1 MSFWLIEDKRQLE
14 VLIKIRY
21 KEAFLEI
28 IPFNDYIHPSQNSI
42 SLIYLR
48 PIKSSKGFMI
58 CINHSEAL
66 NELTTHKSKIIT
78 LLKSYKTLYCRDK
91 KETLHYLPE
100 INQILYDITPP
111 PTPYIRPTTPTHDL
125 FYSKHKDNPA
135 LNLIIPIVKHYE
147 LGETI
152 FNDLKTNIN
161 IKPTKYNEFFNNKV
175 SVVFNAIERSG
186 IHICNDT
193 FTKYFHAVDGK
204 YVYTQ
209 FNLKT
214 TTTRPSNKFKNVN
227 YAALNKENGCR
238 KSFIPRNNRLVEI
251 DISAYHPSLAA
262 CLTNYEF
269 ATSDIHSHFATLYNV
284 DYKKSKE
291 LTFKQLYGGVFE
303 SYKKLEF
310 FQGIEKYVGDNWKKF
325 QRDGFIECPVSGY
338 RYEKEKLQ
346 NMNPQKLF
354 NYVLQ
359 NLETSIN
366 VLVLWDI
373 FRILRGYKTKLILYT
388 YDSFLLDIDED
399 ELEVLDKI
407 RGVFKKYKLNIKE
420 IEGNDYDFGK

>member
-1 MSFWLIEDKRQLE
+1 MYWLVEDEEQLN
-14 VLIKIRY
+14 VLINSGY
-21 KEAFLEI
+21 KKAFIEV
-28 IPFNDYIHPSQNSI
+28 IPYNDTIHPVLNHV
-42 SLIYLR
+42 SLVYIR
-48 PIKSSKGFMI
+48 PLEATKGFMV
-58 CINHSEAL
+58 CITHSESLNAL
-66 NELTTHKSKIIT
+66 NTGIDKLLEKFKI
-78 LLKSYKTLYCRDK
+78 LYCRDK
-91 KETLHYLPE
+91 KEILHYFP
-100 INQILYDITPP
+100 NKTLYDITPP
-111 PTPYIRPTTPTHDL
+111 PHTYIRPTTQTHDL
-125 FYSKHKDNPA
+125 YYREHKDNLE

-147 LGETI
+147 LCETI
-152 FNDLKTNIN
+152 FRDLKANIN
-161 IKPTKYNEFFNNKV
+161 IEKTKYDEFFNSRV
-175 SVVFNAIERSG
+175 SMVFNAIERNG
-186 IHICNDT
+186 VRIHNET
-193 FTKYFHAVDGK
+193 FEEYFHPVDGE

-262 CLTNYEF
+262 RLINYEF
-269 ATSDIHSHFATLYNV
+269 ATNDIHSHFATLYNV

-325 QRDGFIECPVSGY
+325 QSDGFIECPVSGY

-359 NLETSIN
+359 NLETSMN
-366 VLVLWDI
+366 VRILWDM
-373 FRILRGYKTKLILYT
+373 FCILRNCKTKLVLYT
-388 YDSFLLDIDED
+388 YDSFLFDLDDSE
-399 ELEVLDKI
+399 ENMLEEI
-407 RGVFKKYKLNIKE
+407 RNVFKKYN
-420 IEGNDYDFGK
+420 

>member
-1 MSFWLIEDKRQLE
+1 MYWLVEDEEQLN
-14 VLIKIRY
+14 VLINSGY
-21 KEAFLEI
+21 KKAFIEV
-28 IPFNDYIHPSQNSI
+28 IPYNDTIHPVLNHV
-42 SLIYLR
+42 SLVYIR
-48 PIKSSKGFMI
+48 PLEASKGFMV
-58 CINHSEAL
+58 CITHSESLNAL
-66 NELTTHKSKIIT
+66 NTGIDK
-78 LLKSYKTLYCRDK
+78 LLEKFEILYCRDK
-91 KETLHYLPE
+91 KEILHYFP
-100 INQILYDITPP
+100 NKTLYDITPP
-111 PTPYIRPTTPTHDL
+111 PHTYIRPTTQTHDL
-125 FYSKHKDNPA
+125 YYREYKDNLE

-147 LGETI
+147 LCETI
-152 FNDLKTNIN
+152 FRDLKANIN
-161 IKPTKYNEFFNNKV
+161 LKKTKYDEFFNSRV
-175 SVVFNAIERSG
+175 SMVFNAIERNG
-186 IHICNDT
+186 VRIHNET
-193 FTKYFHAVDGK
+193 FEEYFHPVDGE

-238 KSFIPRNNRLVEI
+238 KSFIPRNNRFVEI

-262 CLTNYEF
+262 RLINYEF
-269 ATSDIHSHFATLYNV
+269 TTNDIHSHFATLYNV

-325 QRDGFIECPVSGY
+325 QSDGFIECPVSGY

-359 NLETSIN
+359 NLETSMN
-366 VLVLWDI
+366 VRILWDM
-373 FRILRGYKTKLILYT
+373 FCILRNYKTKLVLYT
-388 YDSFLLDIDED
+388 YDSFLFDLDDSE
-399 ELEVLDKI
+399 ENMLEEI
-407 RGVFKKYKLNIKE
+407 RNVFKKYQLNIKE
-420 IEGNDYDFGK
+420 IEGYDYNFSE